1 MTKQIF
7 EYITAYNKSRN
18 MLTIE
23 KIEGNSRVG
32 VPVFS
37 LAGKKSNYKILLFQ
51 PTFEEKRDIIMR
63 NK

>member
-37 LAGKKSNYKILLFQ
+37 LAGMIKDHAAIYSQIFQ
-51 PTFEEKRDIIMR
+51 AKH
-63 NK
+63 